1 MAKHNVKFNLTEV
14 RLTQEGF
21 QHTTVDMWRKF
32 YRHMVDIENDYFD
45 KDRLEDDMVDEII
58 IEYDGDEM
66 EDEDEDDLLDEDD
79 RHLIDMALQLSQQ
92 NETNMTKSTTTTK
105 SQHNLTD
112 MDPSFIENMDP
123 NFLDCILPLHA
134 LHTK

>member
-1 MAKHNVKFNLTEV
+1 M
-14 RLTQEGF
+14 
-21 QHTTVDMWRKF
+21 
-32 YRHMVDIENDYFD
+32 DIVNDYFD
-45 KDRLEDDMVDEII
+45 KNRLVDNMVDEII

-66 EDEDEDDLLDEDD
+66 EGEDEDDLLDEDD

-92 NETNMTKSTTTTK
+92 NETNMTEPIITTK
-105 SQHNLTD
+105 SQHNSTD

-123 NFLDCILPLHA
+123 NFLDCVLSLHA